1 MSSNSIGSGSVLTV
15 LMDMSLYVLPSSVLR
30 SPESVEKSP
39 LLPGALLAELLP
51 IVGEI
56 GSVLDPDELLPT
68 IARQLRRVVD
78 YKPLDIFL
86 PDKDGSLVPA
96 FVDGYPPETAAKLRI
111 RPGEGIVGAAARA
124 REAVFVRDVI
134 QDARYLPPVPV

>member
-1 MSSNSIGSGSVLTV
+1 MSSISMGSVRGLTAV
-15 LMDMSLYVLPSSVLR
+15 MGTSLYVLPFSVLR

-39 LLPGALLAELLP
+39 PLPGALLAELLP

-56 GSVLDPDELLPT
+56 GSVLDPDALLPT

-78 YKPLDIFL
+78 YKLLDIFI

-96 FVDGYPPETAAKLRI
+96 LLDGYPRETAARLCI
-111 RPGEGIVGAAARA
+111 RSGKGIVGATAHG
-124 REAVFVRDVI
+124 REPVFVPDESKDR
-134 QDARYLPPVPV
+134 RYRP